1 MRLSLFFL
9 LTLELSAQGSEL
21 GLLLGR
27 TLPRSR
33 GELDLQSGLALQ
45 ANFGK
50 RIWHSPRFALLAE
63 GHLLASP
70 LREVVTANRRAARDF
85 ASLYLMPGL
94 RLRFGGDRKITP
106 YVAGGIGYA
115 QYHSSE
121 LLQDGTASPAR
132 DRQHTWGGNFGGGVD
147 VKILP
152 WLGLRGEVRDFLT
165 PSPRLNTPLT
175 GAQHNVQ
182 VSGGFVIRFTR

>member
-1 MRLSLFFL
+1 MRLSLLFWVAAALF
-9 LTLELSAQGSEL
+9 AQSSEL
-21 GLLLGR
+21 GLTLGR
-27 TLPRSR
+27 TLPQQR
-33 GELDLQSGLALQ
+33 GEVKLQSGMTLQ
-45 ANFGK
+45 ANYGK
-50 RIWHSPRFALLAE
+50 RLWQGTGLALLGEA
-63 GHLLASP
+63 HLLASP
-70 LREVVTANRRAARDF
+70 LREVETKNGRAARDF

-94 RLRFGGDRKITP
+94 RLRFGSERRVMP

-147 VKILP
+147 VAIWR
-152 WLGLRGEVRDFLT
+152 WLGVRGEVRDFVT

-182 VSGGFVIRFTR
+182 VSGGLVFRLTR

>member
-1 MRLSLFFL
+1 V
-9 LTLELSAQGSEL
+9 T
-21 GLLLGR
+21 
-27 TLPRSR
+27 
-33 GELDLQSGLALQ
+33 
-45 ANFGK
+45 
-50 RIWHSPRFALLAE
+50 
-63 GHLLASP
+63 
-70 LREVVTANRRAARDF
+70 TANRRAARDF

-121 LLQDGTASPAR
+121 FLQDGTASPVR
-132 DRQHTWGGNFGGGVD
+132 DRQHSWGGNFGGGVD
-147 VKILP
+147 VKVLR
-152 WLGLRGEVRDFLT
+152 WLALRGEVRDFLT

-182 VSGGFVIRFTR
+182 VSGGLVIRFTR